1 MPTILVSVLSGA
13 WPLLLAAAVFAIGYG
28 QGEAKAKSDYTTA
41 EAKRIF
47 VADKNARAE
56 SIHYLDRIRY
66 IKDKQIAQK
75 ITHSDSIV
83 LPADYRVQHDTA
95 AQPDATP
102 AGNANAAP
110 VAAAAFA
117 DTVSNN
123 YAACHDNAA
132 KLTALQAWVKSLQRG
147 SE

>member
-1 MPTILVSVLSGA
+1 MPTILALVLSGA
-13 WPLLLAAAVFAIGYG
+13 WSLLFAAAVFVIGYG

-56 SIHYLDRIRY
+56 SIHYIDRIKY
-66 IKDKQIAQK
+66 IKAKQIAQK

-83 LPADYRVQHDTA
+83 LPADYRVQHDLA
-95 AQPDATP
+95 AVPDSIPTGA
-102 AGNANAAP
+102 ANAAP
-110 VAAAAFA
+110 IAAADFA

-132 KLTALQAWVKSLQRG
+132 KLTALQAWVKSLQAQ
-147 SE
+147 